1 MGRARVQQQTE
12 EEIKNDVVETE
23 VAEETAE
30 EIAEETA
37 NTGDE
42 AVDAFLNGETEK
54 VPEGTEE
61 ISTEEAEN
69 MAKNEKVYLI
79 EAPNKNYNGT
89 TATVDF
95 KDGKGY
101 CSNKVIL
108 EYFKKRGYKITE
120 K

>member
-1 MGRARVQQQTE
+1 MGRAIVQQQTE

-23 VAEETAE
+23 VAEEETAE
-30 EIAEETA
+30 ENTA

-42 AVDAFLNGETEK
+42 AVDAFLNGETDEI
-54 VPEGTEE
+54 PEGTEE
-61 ISTEEAEN
+61 ISIEEAEN
-69 MAKNEKVYLI
+69 MIKNEKIYLI

-108 EYFKKRGYKITE
+108 EYFKKE
-120 K
+120 QL

>member
-23 VAEETAE
+23 VAEEETAE
-30 EIAEETA
+30 EETA

-95 KDGKGY
+95 KEGKGY